1 MKQYRI
7 GAVAKLTGL
16 TVHNLRVW
24 EKRHNA
30 VDTERTES
38 GRRVYSEAAL
48 RRLKL
53 LKACVDNGLA
63 ISSVADMS
71 DSELKETLSE
81 FGAVTVKPA
90 AAKRDYKVCLVGAE
104 LMPSLEQMVLQY
116 LNLQGLERH
125 ASVAEFKQVY
135 SAGHYDLV
143 MLDVPS
149 FNAAEARELGAFVK
163 SLAAGS
169 VVLFYRFARQQDV
182 SYLRTLGVRTMKA
195 PVDRNDL
202 HSLLS
207 DVVNVEGKS
216 AKILPMRRAP
226 SRQFTDHALNKAANL
241 SSSIECECPH
251 HMAEVI
257 KSLVAFEN
265 YSAQCENK
273 DKASEDLH
281 RHIHLRTAEAR
292 QIMESLLQS
301 VLEQEGIDLSLV
313 EA

>member
-30 VDTERTES
+30 VATERTES

-48 RRLKL
+48 NRLKL
-53 LKACVDNGLA
+53 LKACVNNGLA
-63 ISSVADMS
+63 ISSVAAMD
-71 DSELKETLSE
+71 DDELRETLAE
-81 FGAVTVKPA
+81 FGSVETK
-90 AAKRDYKVCLVGAE
+90 AKSQQPELKVCLVGRE
-104 LMPSLEQMVLQY
+104 VLPSLERTVQQY
-116 LNLQGLERH
+116 LNTQHLERH
-125 ASVAEFKQVY
+125 DSLTAFESEADAS
-135 SAGHYDLV
+135 HYDVV

-149 FNAAEARELGAFVK
+149 FSAAQAQDLGTLVK
-163 SLAAGS
+163 RLSAER

-195 PVDRNDL
+195 PVDRNEL

-207 DVVNVEGKS
+207 DIINVEHKT
-216 AKILPMRRAP
+216 AKILPLRRAP
-226 SRQFTDHALNKAANL
+226 SRQFTDTALSKAANL
-241 SSSIECECPH
+241 SSSIDCECPH

-265 YSAQCENK
+265 YSAQCKNK
-273 DKASEDLH
+273 DRASEDLH
-281 RHIHLRTAEAR
+281 RHIHIRTAEAR
-292 QIMESLLQS
+292 AIMESLLQS